1 MPEKYFATI
10 MNKTPIGED
19 EYIFTP
25 ITVTAGNVDPK
36 TKVLTTYSGERYIP
50 ITSLDTT
57 EENISGYYTNLI
69 ETEKITSIFKK
80 DVWTEA
86 LEVYN
91 DKTSNIVYYAVKNGD
106 DVVLSIIDKAKLL
119 QKISDVKESEASAE
133 EIMPESAFIVTDES
147 TKADNEETEE
157 EVLVDPTDA
166 TQLIDEYNDNDEN
179 RLSEIIKILV
189 EQVIEGKL
197 TPDQL
202 IDLQEIFQEVASE
215 AENAVESVKMQRES
229 LEDEMEQAIA
239 KPQPRV
245 PTPQPLTSQFST
257 QKTNDQP
264 QPLKKTSEE
273 IDIKEL
279 FRNVTKTL
287 IDQDEGARRM
297 ITEISRLI
305 DSDERDYAI
314 MLTGDTGVGKT
325 LLMSLI
331 SLYIGRPFIKIDST
345 QLTGAGYVGNSIE
358 ESLWKL
364 YEKCGRNKELT
375 EQAIVYFDEIDKK
388 GSQNKSSVNGKQV
401 LDSMLAFIEG
411 TEYTASKHLQHQN
424 DTNTVVLD
432 TSKMIVITSGAFLDV
447 YRQKTKAPMGF
458 QASDKEKPKKV
469 TPTTKDFV
477 NLGNM
482 TDEFMGRNQVIIHLN
497 DMTVES
503 LKNILLHSDN
513 SALKKQEKIFAKKKV
528 KLTTKE
534 GYIKKIA
541 EAALKTETGAR
552 SLNSIVMETTWN
564 AYETVCCNPGEYE
577 EVILTEETVD
587 NPKVYQL
594 KRKQK

>member
-1 MPEKYFATI
+1 
-10 MNKTPIGED
+10 
-19 EYIFTP
+19 
-25 ITVTAGNVDPK
+25 
-36 TKVLTTYSGERYIP
+36 
-50 ITSLDTT
+50 
-57 EENISGYYTNLI
+57 
-69 ETEKITSIFKK
+69 
-80 DVWTEA
+80 
-86 LEVYN
+86 
-91 DKTSNIVYYAVKNGD
+91 
-106 DVVLSIIDKAKLL
+106 
-119 QKISDVKESEASAE
+119 
-133 EIMPESAFIVTDES
+133 MPESAFIVTDES

-245 PTPQPLTSQFST
+245 PTPQPLTSQFSA

-364 YEKCGRNKELT
+364 YEKCGRNKELA

-401 LDSMLAFIEG
+401 LDSM
-411 TEYTASKHLQHQN
+411 H
-424 DTNTVVLD
+424 
-432 TSKMIVITSGAFLDV
+432 
-447 YRQKTKAPMGF
+447 
-458 QASDKEKPKKV
+458 
-469 TPTTKDFV
+469 
-477 NLGNM
+477 
-482 TDEFMGRNQVIIHLN
+482 
-497 DMTVES
+497 
-503 LKNILLHSDN
+503 
-513 SALKKQEKIFAKKKV
+513 
-528 KLTTKE
+528 
-534 GYIKKIA
+534 
-541 EAALKTETGAR
+541 
-552 SLNSIVMETTWN
+552 
-564 AYETVCCNPGEYE
+564 
-577 EVILTEETVD
+577 
-587 NPKVYQL
+587 
-594 KRKQK
+594 